1 MNQTVCLI
9 CVKKDSV
16 GLQKY
21 TRTNTKAMSVSV
33 IGAKLWNELDS
44 DLRQIQNILLFKK
57 NGAYYPRTYRIS
69 HEYLG
74 VEKRSMIVT

>member
-1 MNQTVCLI
+1 
-9 CVKKDSV
+9 
-16 GLQKY
+16 
-21 TRTNTKAMSVSV
+21 MSVSV

-44 DLRQIQNILLFKK
+44 DLRHIKKILLFKK
-57 NGAYYPRTYRIS
+57 ILNGAYNPRTYHMS